1 VHPEPPEES
10 KVRQLTG
17 YVSDLRQEIERLN
30 ERIGRLERE
39 IKKYDRDA

>member
-1 VHPEPPEES
+1 
-10 KVRQLTG
+10 
-17 YVSDLRQEIERLN
+17 LRQEIERLN